1 MSDRGHRERRSEER
15 ARRLLQAVSVGGSPA
30 ELFQALRACAPVAG
44 GLIGT
49 MGSAMAGSM
58 ITHVVGLPGDVLEE
72 WAATPLAHLRLMM
85 EPLIPAKPG
94 DLISDRMAITGSF
107 REKLALLRV
116 LGSAGLGE
124 SAGYKVA
131 VRINPSGK
139 QEHSFLTVAL
149 DGREVFTPAQSE
161 ILRRLHPMIEAALA
175 RMALPFVAREPFHMQ
190 ILEEDRIGY
199 MCLSNTGRVI
209 ELNERA
215 HVLARQYSRAARVEG
230 GRGWLARFA
239 EQVWMKTR
247 GRRTWSIREDNGA
260 RVEIRVYRVA
270 KEYHPVAQDLLMVE
284 LHEIALACDGLTP
297 RECEIAHYLVLTG
310 LSQKQIADKLG
321 INEGT
326 LRKHIQSIFECFG
339 VHSRPELIE
348 LLSQLR

>member
-1 MSDRGHRERRSEER
+1 MSNRGHRDRRSVER
-15 ARRLLQAVSVGGSPA
+15 ARRLLKAVSVGGSPA
-30 ELFQALRACAPVAG
+30 ELFEALRACAPVAG

-49 MGSAMAGSM
+49 MGAGMTGSM
-58 ITHVVGLPGDVLEE
+58 ISHVVGLPGDVLEE

-107 REKLALLRV
+107 REKLSLLRV

-131 VRINPSGK
+131 VRTSPSGK

-149 DGREVFTPAQSE
+149 EGREVFTPAQRE
-161 ILRRLHPMIEAALA
+161 IFRRLHPMIEAALA
-175 RMALPFVAREPFHMQ
+175 RMALPLVAREPFHMQ
-190 ILEEDRIGY
+190 VLEEDRIGY
-199 MCLSNTGRVI
+199 LCLSNTGAVI

-215 HVLARQYSRAARVEG
+215 HVLARQYSRVAHVEG

-239 EQVWMKTR
+239 EQVLMQTR
-247 GRRTWSIREDNGA
+247 GRRAWSLRHDNGA
-260 RVEIRVYRVA
+260 RVEIRVYRVS
-270 KEYHPVAQDLLMVE
+270 KEYYPVGQDLVLVE
-284 LHEIALACDGLTP
+284 LHEVALACDGLTP
-297 RECEIAHYLVLTG
+297 RECEIAHFLVLTG

-321 INEGT
+321 ISEGT
-326 LRKHIQSIFECFG
+326 LRKHAQSIFDCFG

>member
-1 MSDRGHRERRSEER
+1 
-15 ARRLLQAVSVGGSPA
+15 
-30 ELFQALRACAPVAG
+30 
-44 GLIGT
+44 
-49 MGSAMAGSM
+49 MGSGMAGSM

-85 EPLIPAKPG
+85 EPLIPANPG

-107 REKLALLRV
+107 RENLHLLEV

-131 VRINPSGK
+131 VRTSPAGK
-139 QEHSFLTVAL
+139 PEHSFLTIAL
-149 DGREVFTPAQSE
+149 EGREFFTPAQRE
-161 ILRRLHPMIEAALA
+161 IFRGLHPLIEGALA

-199 MCLSNTGRVI
+199 MGLSNTGAVI

-215 HVLARQYSRAARVEG
+215 HVLARQYSQAGRVEG

-239 EQVWMKTR
+239 EQVLMKAK
-247 GRRTWSIREDNGA
+247 GRRTWSLRHDNGA
-260 RVEIRVYRVA
+260 RVEIRVYRIA
-270 KEYHPVAQDLLMVE
+270 KEYHPVGQELILVE

-339 VHSRPELIE
+339 AHSRPELIE